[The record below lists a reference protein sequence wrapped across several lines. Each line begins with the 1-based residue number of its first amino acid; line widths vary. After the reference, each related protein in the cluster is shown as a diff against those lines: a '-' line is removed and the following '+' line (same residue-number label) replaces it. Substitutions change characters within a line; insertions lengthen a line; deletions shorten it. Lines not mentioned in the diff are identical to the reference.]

1 MDLIVACTVTPANRP
16 EAEAT
21 PALQKD
27 MRRQGIE
34 VGELFIDRGY
44 INSSAVGEVQEQR
57 GEVLCKPWAAR
68 NGELLPKSE
77 FKMDMRRRTLA
88 CPGGQVMPFKPG
100 TIVEF
105 DARGCDPCPLR
116 AECTKARAG
125 HGRMVHIAEN
135 EALQHRLRKLV
146 KSSAGRA
153 RLRKRVRVEHRL
165 AHLSRRQ
172 GRRARYRGVRKNIF
186 DLRRA
191 AALQNIES
199 WQRHLESTL
208 AYTQGISVASN
219 HSVF

>member
-1 MDLIVACTVTPANRP
+1 MACTVTPANRP

-27 MRRQGIE
+27 MKRQGLE
-34 VGELFIDRGY
+34 VGELYIDRGH
-44 INSSAVGEVQEQR
+44 INSSVVATDQEQR

-68 NGELLPKSE
+68 NGELLPKSA
-77 FKMDMRRRTLA
+77 FKLDMRRRTIA
-88 CPGGQVMPFKPG
+88 CPGGQVLSFKPG
-100 TIVEF
+100 TVVEF
-105 DARGCDPCPLR
+105 DARGGGPCPLR
-116 AECTKARAG
+116 AECTNAEAG
-125 HGRMVHIAEN
+125 LGRTVRISED
-135 EALQHRLRKLV
+135 EALQQRLRKRL
-146 KSSAGRA
+146 KSATGRA

-191 AALQNIES
+191 AVLQNIES
-199 WQRHLESTL
+199 WQRYLESTFTR
-208 AYTQGISVASN
+208 AQGAPVSSN